1 MFGIIL
7 TPFYKA
13 ILILATVVAIFATG
27 YYKGYKN
34 TQVKFDAYK
43 AEVAAVAAQQEAKTK
58 VINQNNTKVAKET
71 SNAYKDNLA
80 AVRDYYNRMHNDG
93 SKFVSRLPDA
103 STGTNAASSYD
114 VLAGQCAET
123 TLQVVT
129 LQKFINET
137 AANY

>member
-1 MFGIIL
+1 MFGFVL

-13 ILILATVVAIFATG
+13 VLIIATVVAIFATG

-34 TQVKFDAYK
+34 TQVRFDAYK

-58 VINQNNTKVAKET
+58 VINKNNTKVAKET
-71 SNAYKDNLA
+71 SNAYKDNLT

-93 SKFVSRLPDA
+93 SKFVSRLPNA
-103 STGTNAASSYD
+103 STGTNENPSYD

-129 LQKFINET
+129 LQKFITDT

>member
-1 MFGIIL
+1 MFGIVL

-13 ILILATVVAIFATG
+13 VLIGATVVFVFATG

-43 AEVAAVAAQQEAKTK
+43 AEVAAVAAKQEAKTK

-71 SNAYKDNLA
+71 SNAYKDNLT

-93 SKFVSRLPDA
+93 SKFVSRLPNATSGADA
-103 STGTNAASSYD
+103 APSYE
-114 VLAGQCAET
+114 VLIGQCAET

>member
-13 ILILATVVAIFATG
+13 VLIGATIVFIFATG
-27 YYKGYKN
+27 YYKGYRN
-34 TQVKFDAYK
+34 TQDKFDTYK
-43 AEVAAVAAQQEAKTK
+43 SEVAAVAAQQEAKTK
-58 VINQNNTKVAKET
+58 VINQSNTKVAKET

-80 AVRDYYNRMHNDG
+80 AVRDYYSRMHNDG
-93 SKFVSRLPDA
+93 SKYVSRLPNA
-103 STGTNAASSYD
+103 STGTDAAPSYD
-114 VLAGQCAET
+114 VLTGQCAET

-129 LQKFINET
+129 LQKFITET

>member
-1 MFGIIL
+1 MFGIVL
-7 TPFYKA
+7 TPFYKG

-27 YYKGYKN
+27 YYKGYRN
-34 TQVKFDAYK
+34 TQDKFDAYK

-103 STGTNAASSYD
+103 SSGTNAASSYD

-123 TLQVVT
+123 TLQIVT
-129 LQKFINET
+129 LQNFIKSVNSS
-137 AANY
+137 Y

>member
-1 MFGIIL
+1 MFGIVL
-7 TPFYKA
+7 TPFYKG

-27 YYKGYKN
+27 YYKGYRN
-34 TQVKFDAYK
+34 TQDKFDAYK

-103 STGTNAASSYD
+103 STRTNAASSYD

>member
-13 ILILATVVAIFATG
+13 VLILAAVVAVFGTG

-34 TQVKFDAYK
+34 TQDKFDTYK

-58 VINQNNTKVAKET
+58 VINQSNTKVAKET

-80 AVRDYYNRMHNDG
+80 AVRDYYSRMHNDG
-93 SKFVSRLPDA
+93 SKYVSRLPNA
-103 STGTNAASSYD
+103 STGTDAVSSYD
-114 VLAGQCAET
+114 VLTGQCAET

-129 LQKFINET
+129 LQKFITDT

>member
-1 MFGIIL
+1 MFGIVL
-7 TPFYKA
+7 TPFYKG

-27 YYKGYKN
+27 YYKGYRN
-34 TQVKFDAYK
+34 TQDKFDAYK

-103 STGTNAASSYD
+103 SSGTNAASSYD

>member
-1 MFGIIL
+1 MFRIVL
-7 TPFYKA
+7 TPFYKGV
-13 ILILATVVAIFATG
+13 LILATVVAIFAAG

-103 STGTNAASSYD
+103 SSGTDAAPSYD

-123 TLQVVT
+123 TLQVIT

>member
-13 ILILATVVAIFATG
+13 ILIFATVVAIFATG
-27 YYKGYKN
+27 YYKGYRN
-34 TQVKFDAYK
+34 TQEKFDAYK

-103 STGTNAASSYD
+103 SSGTNAASSYD

>member
-1 MFGIIL
+1 MFGIVL
-7 TPFYKA
+7 TPFYKGV
-13 ILILATVVAIFATG
+13 LILATIVAIFATG
-27 YYKGYKN
+27 YYKGHRN
-34 TQVKFDAYK
+34 TQDKFDAYK

-114 VLAGQCAET
+114 VLTRQCAET

-129 LQKFINET
+129 LQVFIKST

>member
-7 TPFYKA
+7 TPFYKGV
-13 ILILATVVAIFATG
+13 LILATIVAIFATG
-27 YYKGYKN
+27 YYKGHRN
-34 TQVKFDAYK
+34 TQDKFDAYK
-43 AEVAAVAAQQEAKTK
+43 AEVAAAAAQQEAKTK

-103 STGTNAASSYD
+103 ATGTNAASSYD

>member
-1 MFGIIL
+1 MFGFVL

-13 ILILATVVAIFATG
+13 VLIIATVVAVFATG

-43 AEVAAVAAQQEAKTK
+43 AKVAAVAAQQEAKTK
-58 VINQNNTKVAKET
+58 VINKNNTKVAKET
-71 SNAYKDNLA
+71 SNAYKDNLT

-93 SKFVSRLPDA
+93 SKFVSRLPNAA
-103 STGTNAASSYD
+103 SGTNAAPAYD

-123 TLQVVT
+123 TLQIVT
-129 LQKFINET
+129 LQDYIKSVSL
-137 AANY
+137 NY

>member
-1 MFGIIL
+1 MLGIIL

-13 ILILATVVAIFATG
+13 VLILATVVAIFATG

-34 TQVKFDAYK
+34 TQEKFDTYK

-93 SKFVSRLPDA
+93 SKFVSRLSNAP
-103 STGTNAASSYD
+103 SGTNADSPYD

>member
-1 MFGIIL
+1 MFGIVL
-7 TPFYKA
+7 TPFYKG
-13 ILILATVVAIFATG
+13 ILILATVVAVFATG

-34 TQVKFDAYK
+34 TQEKFDAYK

-103 STGTNAASSYD
+103 SSGTNAASSYD

>member
-7 TPFYKA
+7 TPFYKGV
-13 ILILATVVAIFATG
+13 LILATIVALFATG
-27 YYKGYKN
+27 YYKGHRN
-34 TQVKFDAYK
+34 TQDKFDAYK

-58 VINQNNTKVAKET
+58 VINESNTKVAKET

-93 SKFVSRLPDA
+93 SKFMSRLPDA
-103 STGTNAASSYD
+103 STGTNAAPTYD

-129 LQKFINET
+129 LQDFIKST

>member
-1 MFGIIL
+1 MFGIVL

-13 ILILATVVAIFATG
+13 VLIAATVAAVFATG

-71 SNAYKDNLA
+71 SNAYKDNLN
-80 AVRDYYNRMHNDG
+80 AVRDYYSRMHNDG
-93 SKFVSRLPDA
+93 SKFVSRLPNA
-103 STGTNAASSYD
+103 TTGTDAAPTYD
-114 VLAGQCAET
+114 VLTRQCAET
-123 TLQVVT
+123 TLQIVT
-129 LQKFINET
+129 LQEFIKST
-137 AANY
+137 SVNY

>member
-1 MFGIIL
+1 MFGFVL

-13 ILILATVVAIFATG
+13 ILIGATVVFVFATG
-27 YYKGYKN
+27 YYKGYRN
-34 TQVKFDAYK
+34 TQDKFDTYK
-43 AEVAAVAAQQEAKTK
+43 AEIVATAAKQEAKTK
-58 VINQNNTKVAKET
+58 VINESNTKVVKET

-93 SKFVSRLPDA
+93 SRFVSGLSNA
-103 STGTNAASSYD
+103 SKGTDAASSYD

-129 LQKFINET
+129 LQKFIT
-137 AANY
+137 QTSANY

>member
-34 TQVKFDAYK
+34 TQEKFDAYK

-93 SKFVSRLPDA
+93 SKFVSRLPNA
-103 STGTNAASSYD
+103 STRANAAPSYD

-129 LQKFINET
+129 LQDFIKST
-137 AANY
+137 AVNY

>member
-1 MFGIIL
+1 MFGFVL

-13 ILILATVVAIFATG
+13 VLIGATVVFVFATG

-58 VINQNNTKVAKET
+58 VINQNNKKIAQET
-71 SNAYKDNLA
+71 TNAYKNGLD
-80 AVRDYYNRMHNDG
+80 AVRNYYNGMHNDG
-93 SKFVSRLPDA
+93 SKFVSGVPNA
-103 STGTNAASSYD
+103 STGTNAAPTYD
-114 VLAGQCAET
+114 VLTRQCAET

-129 LQKFINET
+129 LQDFIKSISL
-137 AANY
+137 NY

>member
-1 MFGIIL
+1 MFGIVL

-13 ILILATVVAIFATG
+13 VLIVATVVFVFATG

-34 TQVKFDAYK
+34 TQEKFDAYK

-93 SKFVSRLPDA
+93 SKFVSRLSNA
-103 STGTNAASSYD
+103 SSGTNAASSYD

-123 TLQVVT
+123 TLQVIT
-129 LQKFINET
+129 LQKFISET

>member
-1 MFGIIL
+1 MFGIVL

-13 ILILATVVAIFATG
+13 VLIGATVVFIFATG
-27 YYKGYKN
+27 YYKGYRN
-34 TQVKFDAYK
+34 TQDKFDTYK
-43 AEVAAVAAQQEAKTK
+43 AEIAAVAAQQEAKTK

>member
-1 MFGIIL
+1 MFGIVL

-13 ILILATVVAIFATG
+13 VLIVATVVFVFATG

-34 TQVKFDAYK
+34 TQEKFDAYK

-93 SKFVSRLPDA
+93 SKFVSRLSNA
-103 STGTNAASSYD
+103 SSGTNAASSYD

-123 TLQVVT
+123 TLQVIT

>member
-13 ILILATVVAIFATG
+13 VLILATIVAIFATG
-27 YYKGYKN
+27 YYKGHQN
-34 TQVKFDAYK
+34 TQEKFDAYK
-43 AEVAAVAAQQEAKTK
+43 VEVASVAAAQVAKTK

-71 SNAYKDNLA
+71 SNAYKNNLST
-80 AVRDYYNRMHNDG
+80 VREYYNRMHNDG

-103 STGTNAASSYD
+103 SSGTNAASSYD